1 VAGHGQVEKLER
13 IRPLGPHHENLR
25 GKRFPSCQRRCPSC
39 KIKERESSILRGDAI
54 QKEKIVA
61 KQVEKL
67 VKLQIPAGKATPA
80 PPVGPALGQAGIN
93 IMEFTKA
100 FNAQTADQG
109 GMLIPVVI
117 SVYDDKSWTFITK
130 QPPASA
136 LLKQIAKVQKG
147 SGTPNKQKVATITK
161 AQLQE
166 VAEKKMSD
174 LNAASIEAAMNIIEG
189 TAKSMGIVVSD

>member
-1 VAGHGQVEKLER
+1 M
-13 IRPLGPHHENLR
+13 
-25 GKRFPSCQRRCPSC
+25 
-39 KIKERESSILRGDAI
+39 
-54 QKEKIVA
+54 A

-100 FNAQTADQG
+100 FNAHTADQG